1 MSVQLEPEVRRNLM
15 VDAGVGLAMR
25 IGLANVTIETVAT
38 ECRVGRMTVY
48 RIIGDKR
55 KLHRLI
61 ARRARRTDNAVV
73 IAQAVAMGL

>member
-15 VDAGVGLAMR
+15 LDAGMRLAVR
-25 IGLANVTIETVAT
+25 IGLVNVTVETIAT
-38 ECRVGRMTVY
+38 ECHVGRMTVY

-55 KLHRLI
+55 KLHRMI
-61 ARRARRTDNAVV
+61 ARRARRMDNAVV